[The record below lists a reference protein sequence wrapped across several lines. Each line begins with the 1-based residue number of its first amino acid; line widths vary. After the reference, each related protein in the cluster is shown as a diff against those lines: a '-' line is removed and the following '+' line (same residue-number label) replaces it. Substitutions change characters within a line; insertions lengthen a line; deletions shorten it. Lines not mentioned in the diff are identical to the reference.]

1 MTHEERIRQLLERS
15 PGLDDDEISE
25 SPGIQPRQ
33 QVNQICRLLESR
45 GVIRREHG
53 PRGKIVTIPPSG
65 DNRAP
70 PPQVP

>member
-45 GVIRREHG
+45 GVIRRERG
-53 PRGKIVTIPPSG
+53 PRGIITIPSSG

-70 PPQVP
+70 SPQVP